1 MAAELIIKDNGA
13 CWLAGCPLHPPRGA
27 MAAAREELAGV
38 LEGLGPDDTLVLAG
52 LGLGWHAKA
61 ILEGEGGPGLVAF
74 EPDARRRALMF
85 ALGPPL
91 PGLCLVGDEN
101 GLCEELGRRLVYERP
116 GRVEVFTP
124 PAYARAAPEVAAAA
138 REQVRRSLERRQS
151 NQVTVEVHQARWRR
165 HIVENFKY
173 VLEVPDL
180 CQLAGALA
188 GVPALVVGAGPS
200 LDQSLEYLAGVEDKA
215 LVLAAASALGPLA
228 GVGVYPHLAV
238 ALEAKDESR
247 QFRGADTALT
257 ALAAATASNPRHFSQ
272 WGGQM
277 GLFHLQPWLARLA
290 GGGSALATGGHAT
303 SAAFSL
309 AILWGCD
316 PIILVGQDLAYTG
329 GRIHASGRPGG
340 EEDGLPELV
349 PVPAIDGSVAGTSLV
364 MQSYITWYQEAAA
377 YLARRQGER
386 RVINA
391 TAQGAY
397 IPGFEHQPLERVLA
411 ELESCPLERGDF
423 SRALAGLPRPP
434 DYLLAQRLG
443 QARAEIRGVLNRL
456 NEQGVE
462 AARRAAPEDSPARA
476 ALEQPP
482 ETDDRDTLKQRLEEM
497 ARDLRRMAEA
507 LYG

>member
-1 MAAELIIKDNGA
+1 MAAELIIRDDGS
-13 CWLAGCPLHPPRGA
+13 CWLGECLLHPGRGA
-27 MAAAREELAGV
+27 LAAAREELSGV
-38 LEGLGPDDTLVLAG
+38 LGGLGPGDTLVLAG

-61 ILEGEGGPGLVAF
+61 VLDSPGAPGLVAF
-74 EPDARRRALMF
+74 EPEARRRALMC

-91 PGLCLVGDEN
+91 SGLCLVGDKD
-101 GLCEELGRRLVYERP
+101 GLCEELGRRLVYGRP
-116 GRVEVFTP
+116 GRVEVYSP
-124 PAYARAAPEVAAAA
+124 PAYTRAAPEVEAVA
-138 REQVRRSLERRQS
+138 RELVRRSLERQQS
-151 NQVTVEVHQARWRR
+151 NLLTVEVHQGRWRR
-165 HIVENFKY
+165 HIVDNFKRI
-173 VLEVPDL
+173 LEVPDL

-200 LDQSLEYLAGVEDKA
+200 LDQSLGALAGVEDRA

-228 GVGVYPHLAV
+228 GVGVHPHLAV

-247 QFRGADTALT
+247 QFGGADTAAT
-257 ALAAATASNPRHFSQ
+257 ILAAATSSHPHHFSR
-272 WGGQM
+272 WGGGR

-290 GGGSALATGGHAT
+290 GTAPALATGGHAT

-329 GRIHASGRPGG
+329 GRIHARGRPGG
-340 EEDGLPELV
+340 EEDGLPELL
-349 PVPAIDGSVAGTSLV
+349 PVAAIGGGTAGTSLV
-364 MQSYITWYQEAAA
+364 MQSYISWYQEAAA
-377 YLARRQGER
+377 YLSRRQGER

-397 IPGFEHQPLERVLA
+397 LPGFEHRDLAEVLA
-411 ELESCPLERGDF
+411 ELGACPLKRRDF
-423 SRALAGLPRPP
+423 QRALAALPRPP
-434 DYLLAQRLG
+434 DFLLAQRLG

-456 NEQGVE
+456 SEQGVE
-462 AARRAAPEDSPARA
+462 AARRAAPADSPARA

-482 ETDDRDTLKQRLEEM
+482 ETGDLDELKQRLQEM
-497 ARDLRRMAEA
+497 ARDLGRMAET